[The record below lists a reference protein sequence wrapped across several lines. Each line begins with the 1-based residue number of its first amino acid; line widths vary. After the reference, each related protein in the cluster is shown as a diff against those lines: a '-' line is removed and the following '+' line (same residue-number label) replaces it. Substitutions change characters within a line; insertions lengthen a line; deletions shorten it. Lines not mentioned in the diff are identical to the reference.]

1 MTRRVA
7 GALLAAAGVL
17 FAQPSIT
24 MYSQGVS
31 PGSAPICLLLVSD
44 QLPDDLL
51 LSALAGPGSPLPP
64 FALTLQ
70 L

>member
-1 MTRRVA
+1 V
-7 GALLAAAGVL
+7 GKLHLALLL
-17 FAQPSIT
+17 SR
-24 MYSQGVS
+24 VS
-31 PGSAPICLLLVSD
+31 PGSTPVCLLLLSP

-51 LSALAGPGSPLPP
+51 LLAPTGPGSPLPP